1 VPTTNAVL
9 LSSAAD
15 EAVPLLS
22 QPELINIVDS
32 ILRLDDMDD
41 NGLIEYS
48 EFVAAMRRNSQ
59 QR

>member
-9 LSSAAD
+9 LALAAD

-22 QPELINIVDS
+22 QPDFINIVDS
-32 ILRLDDMDD
+32 ILRSDDMDD